1 MKKQLPEVLLETK
14 LNLYLPDDVL
24 IKIWKLCN
32 YIHAV
37 EWSGILL
44 YTTEGTLSDPQNFK
58 IHVKD
63 IIPMHKGT
71 GVATGFNYNE
81 KKRDNSGIQDRHID
95 YVIENEEA
103 ETWRLGLIHSHN
115 NMNTYFSSVDLDEL
129 QENTPTYINFLSLI
143 VNNRNDFEARLA
155 FVGEAEGEVETS
167 YTALDE
173 NGNSYT
179 MSPAKIR
186 AKIQKLFMYQCEI
199 HSNKTTLENPFN
211 NLFDLQV
218 RSIIEDADRPAY
230 APPKPTQPYTQQGR
244 NFNTVSQRTSPI
256 PGFKNTTHYPITIP
270 AESTNQDLFEDQ
282 TFQADIFSED
292 VLLLIRLFFTRD
304 MLDETETIE
313 VLINK
318 FDYTGLEEGT
328 ISNFLI
334 GQTNGKETD
343 DQLNLLE
350 ESAELLEFFEAEI
363 PFLTTEI
370 IALRYKTEELLAIL
384 DTEL

>member
-115 NMNTYFSSVDLDEL
+115 NMNTYFSNVDLDEL

-155 FVGEAEGEVETS
+155 S
-167 YTALDE
+167 
-173 NGNSYT
+173 
-179 MSPAKIR
+179 
-186 AKIQKLFMYQCEI
+186 
-199 HSNKTTLENPFN
+199 
-211 NLFDLQV
+211 
-218 RSIIEDADRPAY
+218 
-230 APPKPTQPYTQQGR
+230 
-244 NFNTVSQRTSPI
+244 
-256 PGFKNTTHYPITIP
+256 
-270 AESTNQDLFEDQ
+270 
-282 TFQADIFSED
+282 
-292 VLLLIRLFFTRD
+292 
-304 MLDETETIE
+304 
-313 VLINK
+313 
-318 FDYTGLEEGT
+318 
-328 ISNFLI
+328 
-334 GQTNGKETD
+334 
-343 DQLNLLE
+343 
-350 ESAELLEFFEAEI
+350 
-363 PFLTTEI
+363 
-370 IALRYKTEELLAIL
+370 
-384 DTEL
+384 